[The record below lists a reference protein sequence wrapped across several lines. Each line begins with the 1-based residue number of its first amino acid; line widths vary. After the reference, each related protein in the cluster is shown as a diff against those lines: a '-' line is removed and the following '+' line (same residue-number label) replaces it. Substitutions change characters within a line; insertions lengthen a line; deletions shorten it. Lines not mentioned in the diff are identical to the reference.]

1 MTLNIIFV
9 LIILTHAQGFE
20 SIKKYGGQGPL
31 AAPYWA
37 SLVIDNDYSIDYIWP
52 GELVGPYPGRL
63 LALAGVGLPHGLESA
78 LDQLGGAQ
86 R

>member
-1 MTLNIIFV
+1 MFGWGLVTEKLMSVNK
-9 LIILTHAQGFE
+9 
-20 SIKKYGGQGPL
+20 SRPR
-31 AAPYWA
+31 A
-37 SLVIDNDYSIDYIWP
+37 SLVIDNNYTINYIWP
-52 GELVGPYPGRL
+52 GELVRPYPGRL

>member
-1 MTLNIIFV
+1 MYIINR
-9 LIILTHAQGFE
+9 
-20 SIKKYGGQGPL
+20 IKNNYTF
-31 AAPYWA
+31 
-37 SLVIDNDYSIDYIWP
+37 DYISP

-86 R
+86 G